1 MDAWGRVVGVAVPE
15 LEEELEADEEA
26 TLEEAVMVLRGSK
39 EAAAGVE
46 LTAGVDVGLGEVVA
60 AMVTADVDG
69 AAV

>member
-1 MDAWGRVVGVAVPE
+1 MPE